1 MATVSHEAMR
11 TVCPAAALLCTFFGL
26 LSIYMVQCW
35 PLCILMYACNPGLY
49 ELLFKGNLGV
59 KFQVLQQQHSVRFM
73 LLYSDFGGRWDLSFL
88 SEVITQIWLDP
99 LRVFWGYWTTFTRKT
114 FFNKLHLHASLAC
127 DHVTMEWTL
136 NKISKI
142 KFSVGYMVWPWCRLF
157 QDSRPLK
164 ILIRYHS
171 DLTFC

>member
-73 LLYSDFGGRWDLSFL
+73 LLYSDLGGRWDLSFL

-99 LRVFWGYWTTFTRKT
+99 LRDFWGYWTTFTRKT
-114 FFNKLHLHASLAC
+114 FFNKSTPSCFFGL
-127 DHVTMEWTL
+127 
-136 NKISKI
+136 
-142 KFSVGYMVWPWCRLF
+142 WPCNNGMNF
-157 QDSRPLK
+157 EQNQ
-164 ILIRYHS
+164 
-171 DLTFC
+171 